1 MSCAFCGGPVG
12 AICGEEVFHGGSNF
26 DDVRLRRKMSGI
38 EELNLRARYVFAE
51 RLRSCG
57 DEKGIVLAPDRKQG
71 RLRFTEIF
79 LKFRI
84 KLYVRRV
91 IQKQIELNLSV
102 PRTLEQ
108 RRIQCV
114 RLRRN
119 TLWICYAVGV
129 LPARSSRG
137 QNTLAED
144 VPVLCRG
151 GYPVLPDRAPSFTK
165 AFFVC
170 IPVLRNDRC
179 NRSGWAIAKRKP
191 VGAP

>member
-1 MSCAFCGGPVG
+1 MCAIASLPCDRCLKFFFFSSRRRHTRFDCDWSSDVCSSDLSLSCAFCGGPVG
-12 AICGEEVFHGGSNF
+12 AICGEEVFYCISNF

-38 EELNLRARYVFAE
+38 EELNLPARDVFSE

-57 DEKGIVLAPDRKQG
+57 GEKGIVLAPDRKQG

-108 RRIQCV
+108 RRI
-114 RLRRN
+114 
-119 TLWICYAVGV
+119 
-129 LPARSSRG
+129 
-137 QNTLAED
+137 
-144 VPVLCRG
+144 
-151 GYPVLPDRAPSFTK
+151 
-165 AFFVC
+165 
-170 IPVLRNDRC
+170 
-179 NRSGWAIAKRKP
+179 
-191 VGAP
+191 